1 MFNIK
6 EIFKASVCSFC
17 ENIYEYNS
25 IDERDFIKSF
35 KYFLHEEDLQG
46 CLEVCTSEIAYDID
60 NIENVCDNLYLL
72 KYKQFEERDIID
84 VCKNAYWLT
93 LEKDKTINVEAF
105 VDNLTKAFSSTKIT

>member
-1 MFNIK
+1 MLSIK

-25 IDERDFIKSF
+25 IDEKDFIKSL

-46 CLEVCTSEIAYDID
+46 CLEVCTSEIAYDIE
-60 NIENVCDNLYLL
+60 NIENVCNNLYLL

-84 VCKNAYWLT
+84 ICKKAYCLT
-93 LEKDKTINVEAF
+93 LEKDKTINVEVL
-105 VDNLTKAFSSTKIT
+105 VDNLSKEFLRAKIS

>member
-6 EIFKASVCSFC
+6 EIFKASICSFC

-46 CLEVCTSEIAYDID
+46 CLEVCTSEIAYDIE
-60 NIENVCDNLYLL
+60 NIENDLYLL
-72 KYKQFEERDIID
+72 KYKQFEEKDIIAI
-84 VCKNAYWLT
+84 CKNAYWLT

-105 VDNLTKAFSSTKIT
+105 VDNLAKAFSSTKIT

>member
-6 EIFKASVCSFC
+6 EILKASVCSFC

-25 IDERDFIKSF
+25 IDEVEFIKSL
-35 KYFLHEEDLQG
+35 KYFLHEEDLQD

-84 VCKNAYWLT
+84 ICKNAYLMT
-93 LEKDKTINVEAF
+93 VEKNKTINVEAF
-105 VDNLTKAFSSTKIT
+105 VDNLARVFSNTKIP